1 MATTRVAIAP
11 MKAAQVRK
19 PGGDFEIVER
29 EVPQPGAGN
38 VRIKVQACG
47 VCHSD
52 IFQIAAVAETPPA
65 ARQALSVLTAMPAHS
80 HALALLPFG
89 YTGAQLVDHPHDFV
103 SRNTGVL
110 NPRPSSFFDEHVAVT
125 DAAGLRFDAH
135 VSRAWLRHLSLDDL
149 EISSCFGNL
158 RHLHWCYRHSCCC
171 HVDLRL
177 ESWRTTLSRV
187 SPHGKM
193 LTATKAFPEDRGSAD
208 YSVRRATT
216 GSSRAA
222 LTAGYTPKTSAIN
235 EARPRPSSATQP
247 RTTAGNGVS
256 WRSRRA
262 RENPRATPMRPPA
275 RHCARTS
282 TRNWR
287 AMSRWV
293 APTERR
299 KPISRVRS
307 VTLTSVMFMMTMPP
321 TTEETEEMR
330 RKTRKKTELMSRHSS
345 R

>member
-52 IFQIAAVAETPPA
+52 IFQISAVAEIPPA

-103 SRNTGVL
+103 PRNTGVL

-125 DAAGLRFDAH
+125 DPAGLHFDAH

-149 EISSCFGNL
+149 EISSWFANL
-158 RHLHWCYRHSCCC
+158 CCLHWCYRHSCCG

-177 ESWRTTLSRV
+177 ESWCTTLGCCPV
-187 SPHGKM
+187 
-193 LTATKAFPEDRGSAD
+193 ATGHRISA
-208 YSVRRATT
+208 AP
-216 GSSRAA
+216 A
-222 LTAGYTPKTSAIN
+222 SAPVPS
-235 EARPRPSSATQP
+235 APR
-247 RTTAGNGVS
+247 
-256 WRSRRA
+256 
-262 RENPRATPMRPPA
+262 
-275 RHCARTS
+275 
-282 TRNWR
+282 
-287 AMSRWV
+287 
-293 APTERR
+293 
-299 KPISRVRS
+299 
-307 VTLTSVMFMMTMPP
+307 
-321 TTEETEEMR
+321 
-330 RKTRKKTELMSRHSS
+330 
-345 R
+345 

>member
-52 IFQIAAVAETPPA
+52 IFQICAVAEIPPA

-125 DAAGLRFDAH
+125 DAAGLRRLSQRH
-135 VSRAWLRHLSLDDL
+135 VRQRRSLAGDSVPPCSGTRSRGGDRRAGRRCNRM
-149 EISSCFGNL
+149 EEG
-158 RHLHWCYRHSCCC
+158 
-171 HVDLRL
+171 
-177 ESWRTTLSRV
+177 
-187 SPHGKM
+187 P
-193 LTATKAFPEDRGSAD
+193 ARGSGLAWRSGRKVPGVPPGGFPQLRKSEKCRCD
-208 YSVRRATT
+208 
-216 GSSRAA
+216 
-222 LTAGYTPKTSAIN
+222 
-235 EARPRPSSATQP
+235 RPR
-247 RTTAGNGVS
+247 
-256 WRSRRA
+256 
-262 RENPRATPMRPPA
+262 RPA
-275 RHCARTS
+275 
-282 TRNWR
+282 
-287 AMSRWV
+287 
-293 APTERR
+293 
-299 KPISRVRS
+299 
-307 VTLTSVMFMMTMPP
+307 L
-321 TTEETEEMR
+321 
-330 RKTRKKTELMSRHSS
+330 
-345 R
+345 